1 MIRSDTFRGATGVA
15 LVLAALVAAPGVAQ
29 DSSPGTAQESS
40 PRAAASIADASQPV
54 DEVVVRGRRLGE
66 IENDLRIYI
75 DKFLTQVAKPARG
88 RGYARWHRSVCIGV
102 HNLEGSAAHY
112 VVDRISREAIDL
124 GLEPGEPGC
133 TPQVNIVFATN
144 AKETASLM
152 VAREPRVFRPMA
164 GFAGTDLGRAA
175 LDEFVNSE
183 RAVRWWHVSMPVSAH
198 NGGLAIEVPAGRT
211 CGEAYCPPQ
220 VTVEGPSRIH
230 NGTIDQLWDV
240 IIIVDAT
247 KLIGTTWQQLA
258 DYLAVVSL
266 AQINP
271 RTNPAEFDSI
281 LNLFSNPAAYSG
293 LTDWD
298 RSYLKALYTFDQE
311 VVGTA
316 QHNEIVSLISDSE
329 LKKTR

>member
-1 MIRSDTFRGATGVA
+1 MIQPKTFRAAFVLA
-15 LVLAALVAAPGVAQ
+15 PVLAALMAAPGVAQ
-29 DSSPGTAQESS
+29 ESS
-40 PRAAASIADASQPV
+40 PQKAASTADASQPV
-54 DEVVVRGRRLGE
+54 DEVIVRGRRLGE
-66 IENDLRIYI
+66 IDKDLRIYI
-75 DKFLTQVAKPARG
+75 DKFLDKVAKPANG

-102 HNLEGSAAHY
+102 HNLETTAAQY
-112 VVDRISREAIDL
+112 VVDRISRQALDL
-124 GLEPGEPGC
+124 GLEAGEPGC

-152 VAREPRVFRPMA
+152 VEHQPRVFRPMA
-164 GFAGTDLGRAA
+164 GFAGTDLGRSA
-175 LDEFVNSE
+175 LDEFVKSD
-183 RAVRWWHVSMPVSAH
+183 RPVRWWHVSMPVSAH
-198 NGGLAIEVPAGRT
+198 NGGLAIEVPGARQ

-230 NGTIDQLWDV
+230 NGTIDELWDV

-247 KLIGTTWQQLA
+247 KLSGTTWQQLA

-271 RTNPAEFDSI
+271 KTDPAEFDSI

-298 RSYLKALYTFDQE
+298 RSYLRAIYAFDQE
-311 VVGTA
+311 RVSTA
-316 QHNEIVSLISDSE
+316 QHDEIVGRIADTQLE
-329 LKKTR
+329 AH

>member
-1 MIRSDTFRGATGVA
+1 M
-15 LVLAALVAAPGVAQ
+15 
-29 DSSPGTAQESS
+29 
-40 PRAAASIADASQPV
+40 
-54 DEVVVRGRRLGE
+54 DEVVVRGRRMSE
-66 IENDLRIYI
+66 VEDDLRIYI
-75 DKFLTQVAKPARG
+75 DKFLDQVAKPARG
-88 RGYARWHRSVCIGV
+88 RGYARWNRSVCVGV
-102 HNLEGSAAHY
+102 HNLESTAAQY
-112 VVDRISREAIDL
+112 VVDRISRQAIDL

-152 VAREPRVFRPMA
+152 VKSQPRIFRPMA

-175 LDEFVNSE
+175 LDEFVEAE

-198 NGGLAIEVPAGRT
+198 NGGLAIEVPAARL
-211 CGEAYCPPQ
+211 CGQPYCPPQ

-230 NGTIDQLWDV
+230 NGVIDELFDV

-247 KLIGTTWQQLA
+247 KLRGTTWQQLA

-271 RTNPAEFDSI
+271 KTSPAEFDSI

-298 RSYLKALYTFDQE
+298 RSYLQALYNFDQE
-311 VVGTA
+311 RVA
-316 QHNEIVSLISDSE
+316 KLQHNEIVSRIADTE
-329 LKKTR
+329 LENR

>member
-1 MIRSDTFRGATGVA
+1 MIPSKTFHAAFSSAVA
-15 LVLAALVAAPGVAQ
+15 VAALMAAPGFAQ
-29 DSSPGTAQESS
+29 DSSPQS
-40 PRAAASIADASQPV
+40 AASAADASQPV
-54 DEVVVRGRRLGE
+54 DEVIVRGRRLGE

-75 DKFLTQVAKPARG
+75 DKFLDQVAKPVNG

-102 HNLEGSAAHY
+102 HNLENAAAQY
-112 VVDRISREAIDL
+112 VVDRISRLALEL
-124 GLEPGEPGC
+124 GLEAGEPGC

-144 AKETASLM
+144 AKETASFM
-152 VAREPRVFRPMA
+152 VDRQPRIFRPMA

-175 LDEFVNSE
+175 LDEFVKSD
-183 RAVRWWHVSMPVSAH
+183 RPVRWWDVSVPVSAH
-198 NGGLAIEVPAGRT
+198 DGGLAIEVPAGRT
-211 CGEAYCPPQ
+211 CAEAFCPPK

-230 NGTIDQLWDV
+230 NGTIDELWDV

-247 KLIGTTWQQLA
+247 QLTGTTWQQLA

-271 RTNPAEFDSI
+271 NTDPSEFDSI

-298 RSYLKALYTFDQE
+298 RSYLHAMYTFDQE
-311 VVGTA
+311 RVATA
-316 QHNEIVSLISDSE
+316 QHNEIVGRIADKE
-329 LKKTR
+329 LEGR